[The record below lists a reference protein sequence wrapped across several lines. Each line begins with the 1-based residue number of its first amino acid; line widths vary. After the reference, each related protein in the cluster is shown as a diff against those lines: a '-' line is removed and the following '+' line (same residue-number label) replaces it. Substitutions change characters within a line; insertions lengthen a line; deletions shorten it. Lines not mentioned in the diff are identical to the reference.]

1 MGYRS
6 EVAIALRKNDYED
19 LKNFAKHENREDVTK
34 ILEKGEMNK
43 LPCSDNNYIILY
55 WDWIKWYGDEI
66 SFIDEFLKNL
76 EDKDD
81 EAYEFICIGEDYSD
95 AEQLGAGEYI
105 WLNRSIGYIG
115 GHTQGGHK

>member
-6 EVAIALRKNDYED
+6 EIAIALRKNDYED

-81 EAYEFICIGEDYSD
+81 KAYEFICIGEDYSD

-115 GHTQGGHK
+115 GHT